1 MERLLGPL
9 RTGFFYG
16 ILAVL
21 ATVAINL
28 RFLYLD
34 PAATPAWLLSVCE
47 TFLPL
52 LGAAVQIFL
61 GILAAIRVRPNRLD
75 PDVPYRSILLRDCAM
90 AATIVAVMVGT
101 TLLLTTALQ
110 ATVFA
115 DGMRG
120 YASEVSPKIASYVND
135 YGKALHNPPPET
147 SAAEIEKNLQPPTL
161 QYLGRSISN
170 FVLRALL
177 IGVLG
182 AVVGLIRGWSWQRR
196 DGSDAEPS
204 TASPDVSR
212 TGGTRDS

>member
-1 MERLLGPL
+1 MGPL

-21 ATVAINL
+21 VTVAINL

-34 PAATPAWLLSVCE
+34 PAATPAWVLSVCE

-52 LGAAVQIFL
+52 FGAAVQIFL
-61 GILAAIRVRPNRLD
+61 GILAAIRVRPIRLD
-75 PDVPYRSILLRDCAM
+75 PDVPYRSILLRDCTL
-90 AATIVAVMVGT
+90 AATVVAVMVGI

-120 YASEVSPKIASYVND
+120 YASEVSPKVASYVND
-135 YGKALHNPPPET
+135 YGKELRNPPPAT

-161 QYLGRSISN
+161 EYLGRSISN

-182 AVVGLIRGWSWQRR
+182 AVVGLIRGWSSQRR
-196 DGSDAEPS
+196 DGSGAEPS
-204 TASPDVSR
+204 TAPPDVSR